1 MRLISISISIILLA
15 ISAIADAHTIAA
27 DEGIA
32 LQLGHQVL
40 GLHHLPLTAL
50 LIVGGILLARQIK
63 SISHD

>member
-1 MRLISISISIILLA
+1 MRPKPFLFIVLVV
-15 ISAIADAHTIAA
+15 SASADAHTLAA
-27 DEGIA
+27 DESIA

-63 SISHD
+63 KISHD